1 MASNLEVIFL
11 KSENKIFELLQ
22 ETDGLFDSAE
32 MPNFYMRNEGVW
44 EPLKKGGAF
53 APFEGAFEKRR
64 FALAC
69 AKPLYWWR
77 DRVSPDAYQSII
89 DSPEWNPGQLP
100 AFVAA
105 NLEPYHFK

>member
-1 MASNLEVIFL
+1 MIFL
-11 KSENKIFELLQ
+11 KSGNNIIELLE
-22 ETDGLFDSAE
+22 ETNGPFESAE
-32 MPNFYMRNEGVW
+32 MPNYYLRNSNGVW

-64 FALAC
+64 FALAY
-69 AKPLYWWR
+69 AKPVYWWR

-89 DSPEWNPGQLP
+89 DSPEWNPGQGH